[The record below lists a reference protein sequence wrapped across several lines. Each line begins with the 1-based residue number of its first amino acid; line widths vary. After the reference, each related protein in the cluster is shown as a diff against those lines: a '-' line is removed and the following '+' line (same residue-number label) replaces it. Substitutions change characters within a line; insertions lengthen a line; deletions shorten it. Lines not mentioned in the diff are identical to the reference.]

1 MVFNYSLFQ
10 NGFLPLV
17 IEKETI
23 AEYIEFLGN
32 QDLDGFYKFALELLE
47 KEQKRLLAFQNQEQ
61 EQIKYE

>member
-1 MVFNYSLFQ
+1 MVFNYSLLQ
-10 NGFLPLV
+10 NGYLPLV

-23 AEYIEFLGN
+23 SEYIEFLGN

-47 KEQKRLLAFQNQEQ
+47 QAQKRLIAFQNQEQ

>member
-1 MVFNYSLFQ
+1 MVFNYSLLQ
-10 NGFLPLV
+10 NGFLTVV

-32 QDLDGFYKFALELLE
+32 QDLYGFYKFALELLE

>member
-1 MVFNYSLFQ
+1 MVFNYSLLK
-10 NGFLPLV
+10 NGFPPLV
-17 IEKETI
+17 IEKETK
-23 AEYIEFLGN
+23 AEHIEFLGN

>member
-1 MVFNYSLFQ
+1 MVFNYSLLH
-10 NGFLPLV
+10 NGFPPLV
-17 IEKETI
+17 IEKETKD
-23 AEYIEFLGN
+23 EYIEFLGN

>member
-1 MVFNYSLFQ
+1 MVFNYSLLQ
-10 NGFLPLV
+10 NGFPPLV
-17 IEKETI
+17 SEKETKD
-23 AEYIEFLGN
+23 EYIEFLGN

>member
-1 MVFNYSLFQ
+1 MVFNYSLLQ
-10 NGFLPLV
+10 NGFPPLV
-17 IEKETI
+17 IEKETED
-23 AEYIEFLGN
+23 EYIEFLGN

>member
-1 MVFNYSLFQ
+1 MVFNYSLLQ
-10 NGFLPLV
+10 NGFPPLV
-17 IEKETI
+17 IEKETK
-23 AEYIEFLGN
+23 AEYIDFLGN

>member
-1 MVFNYSLFQ
+1 MVFNYSLLQ
-10 NGFLPLV
+10 NGFPPLV
-17 IEKETI
+17 IEKETK
-23 AEYIEFLGN
+23 AEYIEFLEN

>member
-1 MVFNYSLFQ
+1 MVFNYSLLQ
-10 NGFLPLV
+10 NGFPPLV
-17 IEKETI
+17 IEKETK

>member
-1 MVFNYSLFQ
+1 MVFNYSRLQ

-17 IEKETI
+17 IEKETKD
-23 AEYIEFLGN
+23 EYIEFLGN